1 MKKFF
6 VISLI
11 IFVANLVSVSAINAE
26 SPPYPEPP
34 SDEQKAKW
42 KELGDENL
50 RKYGSGTSQPV
61 VNTQAIQPT
70 VAPTALPTATTT
82 PTPDPTKQPTVTPTI
97 ILVQNFNTDNQ
108 RSSSLWQSI
117 LNWWKNLFNFGS

>member
-6 VISLI
+6 VITLI
-11 IFVANLVSVSAINAE
+11 TFVANLVSVSAINAE

-50 RKYGSGTSQPV
+50 EKYGSGTSQPV
-61 VNTQAIQPT
+61 GNTQAVQPT
-70 VAPTALPTATTT
+70 LAPTTLPTATTT
-82 PTPDPTKQPTVTPTI
+82 PTLEPTKQLTEPPTI
-97 ILVQNFNTDNQ
+97 IPVQDSNTDNQ
-108 RSSSLWQSI
+108 QSSSLWQSI
-117 LNWWKNLFNFGS
+117 LNWWKNLFNFGG